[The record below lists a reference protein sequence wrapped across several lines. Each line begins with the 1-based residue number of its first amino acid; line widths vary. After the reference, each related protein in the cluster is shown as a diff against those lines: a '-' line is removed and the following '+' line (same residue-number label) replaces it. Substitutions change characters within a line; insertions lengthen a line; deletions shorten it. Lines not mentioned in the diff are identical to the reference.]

1 MFSDSLI
8 TFPFFHIRRLFEPLV
23 LFNVGQN
30 ARLLAGL
37 SKPPQSFFKG
47 LTWSND
53 YACHGMLNSPLF
65 RFFSVK
71 SYAFNVSSGLGDVK
85 K

>member
-1 MFSDSLI
+1 MLPDRLVAL
-8 TFPFFHIRRLFEPLV
+8 PLFHIRRLFEPLV

-37 SKPPQSFFKG
+37 GKPPQSFFEG

-53 YACHGMLNSPLF
+53 YACHGMLNSPQF

-71 SYAFNVSSGLGDVK
+71 SYDSNVSSGPGDVK